1 MKYLIIKQ
9 PDDTTACFTFSEH
22 LDHAKMADLLGSLGT
37 VNGAAFCDV
46 VDNKYQ
52 TRGFSH
58 SLDMDAT
65 PEDEAELN
73 AWLKPRREA
82 D

>member
-1 MKYLIIKQ
+1 MKYLIIQQ

-37 VNGAAFCDV
+37 VTGAAFCDV
-46 VDNKYQ
+46 VDDKYQ
-52 TRGFSH
+52 TRGFSQ
-58 SLDMDAT
+58 SLGFVT
-65 PEDEAELN
+65 QPEDEAELN